1 MKTISQK
8 RFMGSGHSYEELR
21 KDTLIWRH
29 GTKGKYIRLQI
40 GSRFLLLAP
49 FYFYSFPYI
58 LNGISISVG
67 FAVILAPF
75 AALTLMTLSH
85 EHAEVGLPYQKIRN
99 KPFPWKE
106 CPTCDLLDFDCWSKC
121 RADKK

>member
-1 MKTISQK
+1 MKSQK
-8 RFMGSGHSYEELR
+8 RFFSGGHSYEELR

-29 GTKGKYIRLQI
+29 GTK
-40 GSRFLLLAP
+40 
-49 FYFYSFPYI
+49 
-58 LNGISISVG
+58 VG

-85 EHAEVGLPYQKIRN
+85 EHAEIGLPYQKIRN

-106 CPTCDLLDFDCWSKC
+106 CPSCDLLDFECWAKC